1 MREVILSFKSKNMSQ
16 LILQTQIIDPSSDFH
31 LQTKNVL
38 IENGTITYIGDETL
52 YADEIINAEG
62 TVLSNGWF
70 DFRASFRDPG
80 DEHKEDLVSG
90 SKAAVY
96 GGFTDVALLPNT
108 QPAIQ
113 HKEQIAYIKSKQ
125 TKLVNLHPYAFL
137 SLNGKGEEMTEM
149 YDLHHA
155 GAVGFTDANKP
166 IWHTGRMVKSL
177 QYLQTFNGLLIQHAE
192 ELSLTAYGQMN
203 EGKTSTYLGLKGIPK
218 LAEELMVSRDIELLK
233 YSGGRIHFSRV
244 SSPKSLE
251 LIKNAKKQG
260 LQVSCDVAV
269 HHLIFTD
276 KDVQTFDT
284 NYKLNPPLRSKETQ
298 QALWK
303 ALSEDVID
311 VIVSDHAPQ
320 DEENKKLEFDQAAF
334 GSSSIQT
341 LVSVL
346 NTAGKLPLEKLIQ
359 KITTAPRTLLN
370 LPQLKIEVGANAVL
384 TLFSPSIE
392 WEFTKAENKSKS
404 ENSPYLG
411 KKLKGKVVAVWNN
424 GEFIN
429 IE

>member
-1 MREVILSFKSKNMSQ
+1 MSQ
-16 LILQTQIIDPSSDFH
+16 LISQTQIIDPSSDFH

-38 IENGTITYIGDETL
+38 IENGIIQYIGDEKPQ
-52 YADEIINAEG
+52 ADDIINAEG
-62 TVLSNGWF
+62 AVLSNGWF

-80 DEHKEDLVSG
+80 DEHKEDLTSG
-90 SKAAVY
+90 SLAAVY

-125 TKLVNLHPYAFL
+125 NPLVNLHPYAFV
-137 SLNGKGEEMTEM
+137 SLHGKGEEMTEM

-166 IWHTGRMVKSL
+166 VWHTGLMVKCL

-203 EGKTSTYLGLKGIPK
+203 EGKVSTYLGLKGLPK
-218 LAEELMVSRDIELLK
+218 LAEELIVSRDIELLK
-233 YSGGRIHFSRV
+233 YAGGRIHFSRV

-303 ALSEDVID
+303 ALADDVID

-346 NTAGKLPLEKLIQ
+346 NRAGKLPIEKIIQ
-359 KITTAPRTLLN
+359 KITVAPRNLLN
-370 LPQLKIEVGANAVL
+370 IAQ
-384 TLFSPSIE
+384 PSIKVGEKASLSLFNTTKE

-404 ENSPYLG
+404 DNSPYLG

-424 GEFIN
+424 GSFVSFE
-429 IE
+429 